1 MARPTDVKF
10 MRSHEWA
17 RKEGNLVAVGV
28 SDFAL
33 DELNREVVYLEL
45 PEVGREVKQGETF
58 GVIEAVKAASDLYAP
73 VSGRVVEVN
82 TAASEDPSKVA
93 EDPYGQGW
101 MVKIEPSNPSD
112 WDSLLSSQDYDKM
125 IESGEAH

>member
-1 MARPTDVKF
+1 
-10 MRSHEWA
+10 
-17 RKEGNLVAVGV
+17 
-28 SDFAL
+28 
-33 DELNREVVYLEL
+33 
-45 PEVGREVKQGETF
+45 
-58 GVIEAVKAASDLYAP
+58 VIEAVKAASDLYAP